1 MKRPLLLLALAV
13 LVFPTAA
20 GAQAATGHTVDLTS
34 GRVDGHPILGRT
46 IAGVTAALG
55 RPDFRV
61 GRQSRYRI
69 GWGDRSNFSIEVIFH
84 RSGNVQRAWS
94 IAFERG
100 PVRDA
105 KLGDLLSRN
114 SRSLQAVILARY
126 GDAFKVVRPYA
137 CKDSYCVGEFAPR
150 TGSLLHLTFG
160 TNGALGT
167 WLTVWKSLT

>member
-1 MKRPLLLLALAV
+1 MLSLYSANGTRLNGLRL
-13 LVFPTAA
+13 TA
-20 GAQAATGHTVDLTS
+20 GAQAVTGHTVDLTS
-34 GRVDGHPILGRT
+34 GRVDGHAILGRT

-61 GRQSRYRI
+61 GPQSRYRI

-114 SRSLQAVILARY
+114 SRSLQAATLARY

-137 CKDSYCVGEFAPR
+137 CKASYCVGEFAPR
-150 TGSLLHLTFG
+150 AGSLLHLTFG
-160 TNGALGT
+160 TRRTFGT
-167 WLTVWKSLT
+167 WLTVWKGR